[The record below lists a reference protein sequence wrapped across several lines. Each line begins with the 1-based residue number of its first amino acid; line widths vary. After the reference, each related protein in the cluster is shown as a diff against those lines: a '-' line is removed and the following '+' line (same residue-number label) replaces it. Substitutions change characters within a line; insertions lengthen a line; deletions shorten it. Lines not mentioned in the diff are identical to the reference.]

1 MVKFYENRTRND
13 FGRIF
18 GKKRAL
24 YNIIYR
30 KKDIIMSFVH
40 KYKKRVYGTIL
51 YVMFHFTQF
60 V

>member
-1 MVKFYENRTRND
+1 MVKFHENRTRND

-24 YNIIYR
+24 YIIYR
-30 KKDIIMSFVH
+30 KKTFVH
-40 KYKKRVYGTIL
+40 KYKKKLHGTIL